1 MENWDALFEGK
12 LFITDIGE
20 NASILLN
27 GQSKELG
34 RYAVFSPNKDQ
45 PGHQAIEVGSDLEM
59 LIKKY
64 NISAD
69 CICVVEKEPQED
81 A

>member
-1 MENWDALFEGK
+1 MENWDTLFEGK

-20 NASILLN
+20 NARVFLN

-34 RYAVFSPNKDQ
+34 RYAVFSPNKAQ
-45 PGHQAIEVGSDLEM
+45 PGHQVIEVGSDLEM
-59 LIKKY
+59 LMKKY

-69 CICVVEKEPQED
+69 CICVVEKES
-81 A
+81 

>member
-1 MENWDALFEGK
+1 MQNWDTLFEGK
-12 LFITDIGE
+12 LFITDIGK
-20 NASILLN
+20 NTTVFVN
-27 GQSKELG
+27 GQSTELG

-59 LIKKY
+59 LMQKY

-69 CICVVEKEPQED
+69 CICVLENEQQED